1 MCLYGNDKQCSGLYG
16 VLDLFPG
23 TNTGDAMLEKL
34 LDLIFGRMIRNLPE
48 AKKKELLKGLK
59 DLIVS
64 VGIAYAKKEHGI
76 T

>member
-1 MCLYGNDKQCSGLYG
+1 
-16 VLDLFPG
+16 
-23 TNTGDAMLEKL
+23 MLEKL

-48 AKKKELLKGLK
+48 AKKKELKETLT
-59 DLIVS
+59 DLIIS